1 MKISCMSPEQSEE
14 EVQVDGEDESSA
26 SEEEDRPRQ
35 QRRKIIKI
43 RPLSWRSE
51 RFEKLLESLDRKYL
65 RRITEKA
72 RTMLKEKRPGESMV
86 CDAPDDIPD
95 WMIKH

>member
-1 MKISCMSPEQSEE
+1 MEKMSHLRPKTKIDVSNEE
-14 EVQVDGEDESSA
+14 
-26 SEEEDRPRQ
+26 
-35 QRRKIIKI
+35 KLY
-43 RPLSWRSE
+43 PLSWRSE
-51 RFEKLLESLDRKYL
+51 KFEKLLESLDRKYL

-72 RTMLKEKRPGESMV
+72 RTMLKEKRRGESMV